1 MPRISVVCLGAVA
14 LAVLSACGST
24 TAGGQSPVA
33 AASATD
39 SSSESDPAPPT
50 ETSGTEPARP
60 PQDSQPSLEVASLP
74 IGANADEGCLTIR
87 FLASASEVP
96 PGLRLAVTRVWFDP
110 EAIEIGGSGCSG
122 ETPSCLDGLNLTEST
137 SDECFAAIRT
147 ADPGAVGDQV
157 EVEVAATV
165 DCPQDSLPACT
176 AFKEKLDSDEQSV
189 GVAHIVVPAPGT

>member
-1 MPRISVVCLGAVA
+1 M
-14 LAVLSACGST
+14 
-24 TAGGQSPVA
+24 
-33 AASATD
+33 
-39 SSSESDPAPPT
+39 
-50 ETSGTEPARP
+50 
-60 PQDSQPSLEVASLP
+60 
-74 IGANADEGCLTIR
+74 
-87 FLASASEVP
+87 
-96 PGLRLAVTRVWFDP
+96 WFDP

-165 DCPQDSLPACT
+165 DCPRGSLPACT

-189 GVAHIVVPAPGT
+189 GVAHIVVPASGT